1 MKNSSRRRRRRR
13 QGPMRLFKSH
23 GCRGWNFTTD
33 LYRIL
38 EHTLDS
44 LHWERTLVRP
54 PGIPTPIVKPGLQ
67 IDAIMPMVQ
76 RMFDELPSVFKETK
90 VMTGDAA
97 LDMYSFQAANII
109 VTLQVGGMGD
119 LRGGGGGLM
128 GPYLFFPLPQTV
140 KMAVSCSGT
149 VSMAERCSIAGELL
163 DALDN
168 IPTAYMQAISAPF
181 VRNSEMTRPPRRPL

>member
-1 MKNSSRRRRRRR
+1 MVAYPDEEFESLSTGTDATF
-13 QGPMRLFKSH
+13 QVSWM
-23 GCRGWNFTTD
+23 RGWNFTTD

-67 IDAIMPMVQ
+67 IDAVMPMVQ

-109 VTLQVGGMGD
+109 VTLQVGVMGD
-119 LRGGGGGLM
+119 LMRIYPADGTMSFL
-128 GPYLFFPLPQTV
+128 PFPQTV
-140 KMAVSCSGT
+140 KMAVSCSGA
-149 VSMAERCSIAGELL
+149 VSMEERCSIAGELL

-181 VRNSEMTRPPRRPL
+181 VRNSEMTRPPCPL